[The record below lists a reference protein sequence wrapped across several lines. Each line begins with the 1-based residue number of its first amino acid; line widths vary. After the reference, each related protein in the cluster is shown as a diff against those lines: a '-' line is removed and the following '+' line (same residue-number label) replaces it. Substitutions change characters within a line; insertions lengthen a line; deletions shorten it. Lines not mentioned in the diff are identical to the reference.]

1 METNHRSPLEVIQQA
16 VRDIVALHRTTVQQ
30 LSELIR
36 VQGSTTDQLHMVSEA
51 MREVGALF
59 RGMTSA
65 QERVNEILTAV
76 AGQLG
81 QMAEVDAAI
90 RQAVVALAEHFEQ
103 VSGQLAGVNVLLR
116 QLLREQERMA
126 LSALAREVDRRVP
139 SLFCRQLARLRWGVP
154 GTFFDELE
162 LSEPALEV
170 WLSAELAV
178 SGLPRGEGA
187 SLPLWVL
194 VWVVP
199 QLTEPVIVDVLQR
212 LERLREELPRVIPAI
227 APLECELAADAAVER
242 GIMVLTESA
251 VRGWESAVARW
262 YRDQSPT

>member
-36 VQGSTTDQLHMVSEA
+36 VQGGTTEQLQMVSEA

-65 QERVNEILTAV
+65 QERVNEILSAV

-103 VSGQLAGVNVLLR
+103 VSGQLAGVSVLLR
-116 QLLREQERMA
+116 QLLREQERV
-126 LSALAREVDRRVP
+126 ALAALAQEIERRTP
-139 SLFCRQLARLRWGVP
+139 SLFCRQLAQLRWGVP
-154 GTFFDELE
+154 GVFFDELS
-162 LSEPALEV
+162 LSEAVLEI
-170 WLSAELAV
+170 WLSAQLAV
-178 SGLPRGEGA
+178 CGVPRQGN
-187 SLPLWVL
+187 SSQPLWVL

-199 QLTEPVIVDVLQR
+199 QLTEPVMSEVLQQV
-212 LERLREELPRVIPAI
+212 ERLHTEFPRVVPAI
-227 APLECELAADAAVER
+227 APLQVELSTDAVTER
-242 GIMVLTESA
+242 GVVVLGES
-251 VRGWESAVARW
+251 VLRGWEAAVARW
-262 YRDQSPT
+262 AVSPDS